1 MKRLLNSFTFTL
13 VVLMLFGVLSLVAQD
28 IGSVKS
34 ADPIKIYGNLGVGVW
49 YYASLGIPNRMQP
62 FSWFINGSPTLSI
75 YGITLPF
82 TFTFSEQ
89 ERQFSQPFNQWG
101 VSPYY
106 KWITLHGGYRN
117 LRFSEFTLNGHT
129 LLGGG
134 VELNPGK
141 FRFGAVYGRLRQAV
155 DGEIEDG
162 FGNPFLFPPSYR
174 RNGYSVKVGVGSMV
188 NYVDLVLFQ
197 AQDDPNSV
205 NVPVDSFAIRPESN
219 TVIALKSAFRIAR
232 RINFDAEVAAS
243 AHSRN
248 SISELQL
255 GQGEWTNRIL
265 SFLNYNTQSSAG
277 YAIQTG
283 ITQGFRRGSVRLQYR
298 RIERQFTSFGQFFI
312 NTDLE
317 QITVAPNFRLFNGKM
332 NLSGSLGGMRDNLD
346 KRKAVITYR
355 TIGSANLMFQFSQKW
370 NAGIQYGNYGT
381 TQQKEQL
388 IFNDSLLVSL
398 VNQNIGVY
406 GNIILKKNQ
415 RQKTININGFYN
427 DFLDRNEFNLRFT
440 RSQTYSSRIGFQDQW
455 LNSGWSYSAGLSF
468 NRFKNAF
475 LSTSLI
481 GPNLGFGYTP
491 PKSKIMVRVNSTA
504 QRNIGSS
511 SSGFLITGNANA
523 TYQFSRR
530 HGVQFNAVLTLNE
543 TGIENL
549 NRFRE
554 TRVFLNY
561 TYRFGS

>member
-1 MKRLLNSFTFTL
+1 MKRLQNSYTFAF
-13 VVLMLFGVLSLVAQD
+13 VIWMLFGVFSLYAQD
-28 IGSVKS
+28 IGSIKS
-34 ADPIKIYGNLGVGVW
+34 AEPLKVYGNLGVGAW
-49 YYASLGIPNRMQP
+49 YYASQGIPNRMQP

-89 ERQFSQPFNQWG
+89 ERRFSQPFNQWG

-129 LLGGG
+129 ILGGG

-141 FRFGAVYGRLRQAV
+141 LRFGAVYGRLRQAV

-162 FGNPFLFPPSYR
+162 FGNPFLYPPSFR
-174 RNGYSVKVGVGSMV
+174 RNGYSVKLGVGSMV
-188 NYVDLVLFQ
+188 NYVDLVFFQ

-205 NVPVDSFAIRPESN
+205 NVPLDSFLIRPESN
-219 TVIALKSAFRIAR
+219 TVVAIKSAFRITR
-232 RINFDAEVAAS
+232 QINFDAEMAAS

-248 SISELQL
+248 ISSEIPL
-255 GQGEWTNRIL
+255 EENDFVNRIL
-265 SFLNYNTQSSAG
+265 NFLNYNTQSSAG
-277 YAIQTG
+277 YAIQAG

-298 RIERQFTSFGQFFI
+298 RIERQFTSFGQFFL

-317 QITVAPNFRLFNGKM
+317 QITIAPNFRLFQGKV

-381 TQQKEQL
+381 TQQKEQV

-398 VNQNIGVY
+398 VNQNIGAY
-406 GNIILKKNQ
+406 GNIILKKNHRQ
-415 RQKTININGFYN
+415 RTININGFYN

-440 RSQTYSSRIGFQDQW
+440 RSQTYSTRVGFQDQW
-455 LNSGWSYSAGLSF
+455 LNTGWSYSAGLSY
-468 NRFKNAF
+468 NRFENAL

-481 GPNLGFGYTP
+481 GPNLGAGYTP
-491 PKSKIMVRVNSTA
+491 PKSKLMVRVNTTA
-504 QRNIGSS
+504 QKNFGST
-511 SSGFLITGNANA
+511 SSGFLITGNVNA
-523 TYQFSRR
+523 SYQLSKR
-530 HGVQFNAVLTLNE
+530 HGLQFNAIMTANQ

-549 NRFRE
+549 SRFSE